1 MTTQTQ
7 AVLSHSMTDHPS
19 ARFWDRMAE
28 RYSRSPIADEA
39 AYQTK
44 LSMTREYLDS
54 DMSVLEF
61 ACGTG
66 STALL
71 HAPYVKTIE
80 AIDVSGKMIAIAQQ
94 KAEDAGITNVSFS
107 KSAIETFDAPEASFD
122 MVMGMSILHLL
133 ADRQAAMA
141 KVFSFLKPGG
151 TFVSSTVCLSE
162 GYSIFKVLGPI
173 GKAVGLMPLL
183 RVFSSDE
190 LVADLKAAGFQVERK
205 WRPGKRKAIFIV
217 ARKPVQD

>member
-1 MTTQTQ
+1 MTSQTD
-7 AVLSHSMTDHPS
+7 AVLSHSMTDHP
-19 ARFWDRMAE
+19 ATRFWDRAAA

-44 LSMTREYLDS
+44 LSMTREYMDS

-71 HAPYVKTIE
+71 HAPYVKTID
-80 AIDVSGKMIAIAQQ
+80 AIDVSGNMIAIAQE
-94 KAEDAGITNVSFS
+94 KAEAADITNVSFS
-107 KSAIETFDAPEASFD
+107 KSAIEQFDAPVGSFD
-122 MVMGMSILHLL
+122 MVMAMSILHLL
-133 ADRQAAMA
+133 ADRQAAIA

-162 GYSIFKVLGPI
+162 GYSIFKILGPI
-173 GKAVGLMPLL
+173 GKAVGLLPTL

-190 LVADLKAAGFQVERK
+190 LVADLRTAGFQIERQ
-205 WRPGKRKAIFIV
+205 WRPEEPLIIPRGWV
-217 ARKPVQD
+217 G